1 MSLYSLI
8 ARPVL
13 FRLPPEV
20 AHQFT
25 LAAMRL
31 PGLAKA
37 ITMDAL
43 SPKSLPN

>member
-25 LAAMRL
+25 LTAMRL

-37 ITMDAL
+37 ITIGRSA
-43 SPKSLPN
+43 PQ